1 MLGHSSFS
9 RGSMT
14 TSNNRLFVYEVS
26 GLQQN
31 AETDRCEHQ
40 IRTSSNTFMQV
51 PLDRM
56 NETMQRI
63 VRLGGK
69 IVNIHPLNAVSPQ
82 AASNHEGESQ
92 HQKGKK

>member
-1 MLGHSSFS
+1 MLGQSSLS
-9 RGSMT
+9 RNSSAT
-14 TSNNRLFVYEVS
+14 TDNRIFVYEVT

-31 AETDRCEHQ
+31 AVTNQRDHQ
-40 IRTSSNTFMQV
+40 IRTSGNTFLQV

-69 IVNIHPLNAVSPQ
+69 IVGIHSLAQTAAMSEQ
-82 AASNHEGESQ
+82 ADSSHES
-92 HQKGKK
+92 

>member
-1 MLGHSSFS
+1 MLGQSAFS
-9 RGSMT
+9 RGSVT
-14 TSNNRLFVYEVS
+14 TSNNRIFVYEVS

-40 IRTSSNTFMQV
+40 IRISSNTFMQV

-69 IVNIHPLNAVSPQ
+69 IVSIHPLNAASQQ
-82 AASNHEGESQ
+82 APSNHQGGSPN
-92 HQKGKK
+92 K

>member
-1 MLGHSSFS
+1 MLGQSSIS
-9 RGSMT
+9 RNSSAT
-14 TSNNRLFVYEVS
+14 TDNRIFVYEVT

-31 AETDRCEHQ
+31 AMTNQCDHQ
-40 IRTSSNTFMQV
+40 IRTSSNTFVQV

-69 IVNIHPLNAVSPQ
+69 IVGIHSLAQTAAMSAQ
-82 AASNHEGESQ
+82 APSEQES
-92 HQKGKK
+92 